1 MIMHAMLDGCS
12 FGGGGNSFEGVSF
25 STGGRATGCA
35 RARGVMYDADYD
47 DAAAAVAAAAPP
59 SEAPLPYRV
68 CLCSGEEEWSVISL
82 SRVQDLPR

>member
-1 MIMHAMLDGCS
+1 MLCWMDVLSEAVGIRS
-12 FGGGGNSFEGVSF
+12 KESLFL
-25 STGGRATGCA
+25 RARDRMC
-35 RARGVMYDADYD
+35 ARGVMYDADYD
-47 DAAAAVAAAAPP
+47 DAAAAAAAAPP